1 MLIVIFLMLIG
12 NFLIILFVKGKA
24 SFWQST
30 IATLDHTV
38 SIIQVWGH
46 NWSHCSWVFPN
57 TISALYEMWPRGVRK
72 KRAKTIWNFA
82 FFSTIWII
90 WKERNNWCFE
100 GLEFSS
106 GVTCW
111 KADLY
116 HCFLDSCYP
125 GFLWLSSDHQA
136 FKLEGICYSLHVFL
150 LLCLLS
156 PFLLFSYKYSFL
168 VLLRFCFN
176 ENYHLKKKVI
186 YGEEV
191 HQVDY
196 LDPLLDTS
204 SSLNLCWYKLQIIID
219 HSFLI
224 LLL

>member
-1 MLIVIFLMLIG
+1 MGLPKHYFSPLRDV
-12 NFLIILFVKGKA
+12 A
-24 SFWQST
+24 SRR
-30 IATLDHTV
+30 
-38 SIIQVWGH
+38 
-46 NWSHCSWVFPN
+46 
-57 TISALYEMWPRGVRK
+57 EK

-125 GFLWLSSDHQA
+125 GFLWLSSDHHA

-156 PFLLFSYKYSFL
+156 RFLLFSYKYIFL
-168 VLLRFCFN
+168 VLLRFCFT
-176 ENYHLKKKVI
+176 ENYHLKKKS
-186 YGEEV
+186 
-191 HQVDY
+191 
-196 LDPLLDTS
+196 DPWWGGPPSGLSRSTIGHIKFAEFVLIWVANYYWSFFFNSASVSELCYMIPDDKACS
-204 SSLNLCWYKLQIIID
+204 SSYRALPYISCFISDGRPWSTCTSVPCSMYIR
-219 HSFLI
+219 
-224 LLL
+224 